1 MVHYLLFLGS
11 LLQPRSAGWE
21 ERSEMN
27 SLVRGLAVPAITG
40 APWFT
45 AYKLPPSSI
54 HPPDWL
60 TYLDNF
66 HYISLCLVMHGGLIG
81 HGKPSQ
87 CGRKLLRLY
96 LFMDKVAR
104 IAVIFNPPHHRN
116 PTKCVV
122 AVMNEP
128 FSPPILL
135 LPSNIST
142 LQLGFLSSF
151 IG

>member
-1 MVHYLLFLGS
+1 M
-11 LLQPRSAGWE
+11 
-21 ERSEMN
+21 
-27 SLVRGLAVPAITG
+27 LAVHWT
-40 APWFT
+40 PWF
-45 AYKLPPSSI
+45 AYKLPPSCI

-87 CGRKLLRLY
+87 CGREITQTLPVHGQSGKE
-96 LFMDKVAR
+96 F
-104 IAVIFNPPHHRN
+104 AVIFNPPHHRN

-128 FSPPILL
+128 FF
-135 LPSNIST
+135 PSY
-142 LQLGFLSSF
+142 FASSF
-151 IG
+151 QYFYSSTWVLIQFHWLAFQVIVANQFRNVPAISPLTMSDTDLGILYH